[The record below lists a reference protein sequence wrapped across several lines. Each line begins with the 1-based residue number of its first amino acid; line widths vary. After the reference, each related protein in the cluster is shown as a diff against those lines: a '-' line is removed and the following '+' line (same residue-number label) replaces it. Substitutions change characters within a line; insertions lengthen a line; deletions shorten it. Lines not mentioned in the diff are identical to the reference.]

1 MRTCELDQ
9 LCCRQTI
16 CHNHVN
22 YLYHRF
28 ADGSRGRMG
37 DRSLFDIRRLPAG
50 SGIGFQPPQPPD
62 YWARLF
68 AGSMPSLLFG
78 RKLPKTMT

>member
-1 MRTCELDQ
+1 
-9 LCCRQTI
+9 
-16 CHNHVN
+16 
-22 YLYHRF
+22 
-28 ADGSRGRMG
+28 MG

-68 AGSMPSLLFG
+68 AGSMPSLLSG